1 MSSPKRCWPCPCGC
15 YLKLAYFL
23 AASPTDE
30 KVPTTCKNTT
40 IICNPS
46 QGLRVTRHPLVSRQP
61 TSSLAEKI
69 SCATARRHL
78 ANKLDLTSVKAFN
91 TAERLLLEAELV
103 CRRPFAFHSLINP
116 LSGDL

>member
-1 MSSPKRCWPCPCGC
+1 MSSPKRCCPCPCGC

-23 AASPTDE
+23 AASPTGE
-30 KVPTTCKNTT
+30 KLPAKCKNTKS
-40 IICNPS
+40 IPNPS
-46 QGLRVTRHPLVSRQP
+46 YGSRVTRHPLVSRQP
-61 TSSLAEKI
+61 TSSRAEKT
-69 SCATARRHL
+69 SCATARRRP